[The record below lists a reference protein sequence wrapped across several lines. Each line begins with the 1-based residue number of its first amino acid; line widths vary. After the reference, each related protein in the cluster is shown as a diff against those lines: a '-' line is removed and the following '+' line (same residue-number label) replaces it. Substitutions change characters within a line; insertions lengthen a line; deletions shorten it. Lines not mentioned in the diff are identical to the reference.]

1 MEYINEDSF
10 ICNFKIANQQYVI
23 YEDEFEN
30 INYGKIIINN
40 YGIQEIVDL
49 TEEEYVRVQKTYN
62 NKFKDV
68 LTLEVDVDE

>member
-1 MEYINEDSF
+1 MEYINEDNF
-10 ICNFKIANQQYVI
+10 ICNFKIDNQQYVI

-68 LTLEVDVDE
+68 LTLEVEEDE